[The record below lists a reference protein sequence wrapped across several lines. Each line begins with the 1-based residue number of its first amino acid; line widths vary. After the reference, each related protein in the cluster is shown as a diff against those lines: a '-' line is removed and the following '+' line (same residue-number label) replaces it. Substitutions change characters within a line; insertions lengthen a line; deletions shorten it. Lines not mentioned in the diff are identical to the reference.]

1 MNKYITVHDDRFELY
16 LTEKKIQTRVKAL
29 GRKVSRDYKGRVPIF
44 IGILNGAFV
53 FMADLIRHVD
63 IDCEIDFM
71 KLSSYGDAK
80 ISSGNVTL
88 LKELNCQVEGRDII
102 IVEDIVDSGLSIDFM
117 IRLISQHHPRSFK
130 VVTLLY
136 KKDAAKIRVPIN
148 YVGFVIPNYFVIGYG
163 LDYAQKVR
171 NLRGIYRLSDK
182 RNDKLN
188 RAEKR

>member
-63 IDCEIDFM
+63 IDCE
-71 KLSSYGDAK
+71 
-80 ISSGNVTL
+80 
-88 LKELNCQVEGRDII
+88 
-102 IVEDIVDSGLSIDFM
+102 IDFM

-188 RAEKR
+188 KAEKR

>member
-1 MNKYITVHDDRFELY
+1 
-16 LTEKKIQTRVKAL
+16 
-29 GRKVSRDYKGRVPIF
+29 
-44 IGILNGAFV
+44 
-53 FMADLIRHVD
+53 
-63 IDCEIDFM
+63 
-71 KLSSYGDAK
+71 
-80 ISSGNVTL
+80 
-88 LKELNCQVEGRDII
+88 
-102 IVEDIVDSGLSIDFM
+102 M

-188 RAEKR
+188 KAEKR